1 MKGAAAGTTP
11 VQTKMVLSSEEL
23 EKLSTLFD
31 AFSQKTRLAI
41 LLGFYHGDTAPTIA
55 DRLDISRPGLQNH
68 LVKMRNADLLRK
80 TDSGS
85 YELTS
90 VGIHLAELV
99 EEEQHELL
107 DAVNA
112 LNDAESK
119 AEQALSEEVNPDM
132 VSDDEWQRI
141 VEAKKWELAERQV
154 SELLK
159 IKDR

>member
-55 DRLDISRPGLQNH
+55 DRLGISRPGLQNH

-80 TDSGS
+80 TDNGS
-85 YELTS
+85 YELTPI
-90 VGIHLAELV
+90 GAYFAELV
-99 EEEQHELL
+99 EEQQDDLL
-107 DAVNA
+107 DVVNA
-112 LNDAESK
+112 LNDAESE
-119 AEQALSEEVNPDM
+119 AEQTLSEQVNPDM
-132 VSDDEWQRI
+132 VSEDEWQRI
-141 VEAKKWELAERQV
+141 VEAKKWEIAMERV
-154 SELLK
+154 DEHLP
-159 IKDR
+159 DY

>member
-1 MKGAAAGTTP
+1 MKGAAAGSTP

-23 EKLSTLFD
+23 GKLSALFD

-85 YELTS
+85 YELTP
-90 VGIHLAELV
+90 VGIHFAELV
-99 EEEQHELL
+99 EEQQHELL
-107 DAVNA
+107 DVVNA
-112 LNDAESK
+112 LNEAESE
-119 AEQALSEEVNPDM
+119 AEQTLSEQVNPDM
-132 VSDDEWQRI
+132 VSNDEWQRI
-141 VEAKKWELAERQV
+141 VEAKKWEIAMEQV
-154 SELLK
+154 DEQLP
-159 IKDR
+159 DY

>member
-1 MKGAAAGTTP
+1 MKSAAAGSTP

-23 EKLSTLFD
+23 ERLSTLFD

-85 YELTS
+85 YELTP
-90 VGIHLAELV
+90 VGIHFAELV
-99 EEEQHELL
+99 KEQQHELL
-107 DAVNA
+107 DVVNA
-112 LNDAESK
+112 LNEAESE
-119 AEQALSEEVNPDM
+119 AEQTLSEQVNPDM
-132 VSDDEWQRI
+132 VSNDEWQRI
-141 VEAKKWELAERQV
+141 VEAKKWEIAMEQV
-154 SELLK
+154 DEQLP
-159 IKDR
+159 DY